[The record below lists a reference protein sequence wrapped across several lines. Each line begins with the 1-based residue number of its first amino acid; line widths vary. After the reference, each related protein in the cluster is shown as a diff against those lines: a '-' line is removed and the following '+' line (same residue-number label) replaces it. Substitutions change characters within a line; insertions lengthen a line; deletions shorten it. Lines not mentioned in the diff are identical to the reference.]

1 VSTEDKTLLN
11 SLLVKIQNKKA
22 VICVIGL
29 GRVGLPLTSVLA
41 NSGFNVLGIDVNEEK
56 IELIKKSVCP
66 FYDPLLEEDLKKS
79 VSSGRLTVSK
89 TISDN
94 VDVIF
99 LTVGTPASMEGS
111 VDYSQ
116 LYAAI
121 DEICSGNIF
130 GKLIIFRST
139 LPPKTTEEII
149 IPMLEKK
156 TGIKCGKDFA
166 LAVCPER
173 ILEGKA
179 IKEIYDLPEIIGGV
193 NKISSELAKEVFLA
207 INNKKEI
214 LFISPTGA
222 ELAKLFTNIYRY
234 NIFALANEF
243 AVWSELYGVDGTEVI
258 KVANHN
264 YDRCNIPIPGF
275 AGGPC
280 LSKDSTFLAN
290 NTAFAS
296 IVSAA
301 WKLNESIPTHIVNN
315 LKKIMGSLFDK
326 KITVLGIAFKG
337 GSDDIRNSPSVK
349 LVGILKTTGAKISI
363 HDPHVKDTEKLEKVL
378 DSPEL
383 IIIATN
389 HKEFIENKELIRQSK
404 PKLIYDV
411 WGLFNQK
418 DFPDSKYLKFGQ
430 NIEDQSNM

>member
-1 VSTEDKTLLN
+1 MPNLDDLYERIRDKKTT
-11 SLLVKIQNKKA
+11 IA
-22 VICVIGL
+22 VLGL
-29 GRVGLPLTSVLA
+29 GRVGLPLASVFA
-41 NSGFNVLGIDVNEEK
+41 NIGFSVIGIDIDEK
-56 IELIKKSVCP
+56 RLKSIENSTCP
-66 FYDPLLEEDLKKS
+66 FYDPPLQENLEKAMKTGKLS
-79 VSSGRLTVSK
+79 VSKS
-89 TISDN
+89 ISEKN
-94 VDVIF
+94 VDIIF
-99 LTVGTPASMEGS
+99 ITVGTPASMEGT

-121 DEICSGNIF
+121 NEVCSISLEN
-130 GKLIIFRST
+130 KLIIFRST
-139 LPPKTTEEII
+139 LPPKTTEDII

-156 TGIKCGKDFA
+156 TRLKCGSDFA

-179 IKEIYDLPEIIGGV
+179 IKEIHDLPEIIGGV
-193 NKISSELAKEVFLA
+193 NEISNKMAKEVFLA

-315 LKKIMGSLFDK
+315 LKEIMGNLFDK
-326 KITVLGIAFKG
+326 NIAVLGIAFKG
-337 GSDDIRNSPSVK
+337 GSDDLRNSPSVK
-349 LVGILKTTGAKISI
+349 LVDILETTGAEIHI
-363 HDPHVKDTEKLEKVL
+363 HDPHVKDTQTIDEVL
-378 DSPEL
+378 KCPE
-383 IIIATN
+383 IVIIATN
-389 HKEFIENKELIRQSK
+389 HKEFVESK
-404 PKLIYDV
+404 DKIQMCDAKLIYDV
-411 WGLFNQK
+411 WGLFSQK
-418 DFPDSKYLKFGQ
+418 DFPNSRYLKFGQ
-430 NIEDQSNM
+430 SIKN

>member
-1 VSTEDKTLLN
+1 MLIE
-11 SLLVKIQNKKA
+11 KIQNKEIT
-22 VICVIGL
+22 ICVIGL
-29 GRVGLPLTSVLA
+29 GRVGLPLSSVLA
-41 NSGFNVLGIDVNEEK
+41 NSGFNVIGIDVDENKLESIRNSK
-56 IELIKKSVCP
+56 CP
-66 FYDPLLEEDLKKS
+66 FFDPPLQENLEKS
-79 VSSGRLTVSK
+79 IGSGRLTVSK
-89 TISDN
+89 TLSDR

-99 LTVGTPASMEGS
+99 LTVGTPASMEGL

-121 DEICSGNIF
+121 DEICSIDLLQ
-130 GKLIIFRST
+130 KLIILRST
-139 LPPKTTEEII
+139 LPPKTTEEVIV
-149 IPMLEKK
+149 PLLENK
-156 TGIKCGKDFA
+156 TNLKCGKDFA

-193 NKISSELAKEVFLA
+193 NEISNKIAKEVFLG

-214 LFISPTGA
+214 LFTTPTGA

-243 AVWSELYGVDGTEVI
+243 AVWSEFYGVDGTEII
-258 KVANHN
+258 KIANHN
-264 YDRCNIPIPGF
+264 YERCNIPKPGF

-290 NTAFAS
+290 NIAFAS

-315 LKKIMGSLFDK
+315 LKKLSGNLFDK
-326 KITVLGIAFKG
+326 KIAVLGIAFKA
-337 GSDDIRNSPSVK
+337 GSDDLRNSPSVK
-349 LVGILKTTGAKISI
+349 LVDILKTTGAQIHV
-363 HDPHVKDTEKLEKVL
+363 HDPYVKNTEPLEAVL
-378 DSPEL
+378 ISPD
-383 IIIATN
+383 IVIIATN
-389 HKEFIENKELIRQSK
+389 HKEFNDVKEQIKNSQ

-411 WGLFNQK
+411 WGLFSQN
-418 DFPDSKYLKFGQ
+418 DFPNSKYIKFGQ
-430 NIEDQSNM
+430 GI

>member
-1 VSTEDKTLLN
+1 MTENTHLN
-11 SLLVKIQNKKA
+11 SLLTRVHEKKSI
-22 VICVIGL
+22 ICVVGL
-29 GRVGLPLTSVLA
+29 GRVGLPLSSVLA
-41 NSGFNVLGIDVNEEK
+41 NSGFNVIGVDIDEEK
-56 IELIKKSVCP
+56 LESIRNAICP
-66 FYDPLLEEDLKKS
+66 FFDPPLQENLKKS
-79 VSSGRLTVSK
+79 IENEQLTVSNSL
-89 TISDN
+89 SDKM
-94 VDVIF
+94 DVIF

-116 LYAAI
+116 LYSAI
-121 DEICSGNIF
+121 NEICRVNIF
-130 GKLIIFRST
+130 GKIIILRST
-139 LPPKTTEEII
+139 LPPKTTEDII

-156 TGIKCGKDFA
+156 SSLKCGEDFA

-179 IKEIYDLPEIIGGV
+179 IQEIYDLPEIIGGV
-193 NKISSELAKEVFLA
+193 NEISNKIAKEVFLA

-214 LFISPTGA
+214 LHVTPTEA

-243 AVWSELYGVDGTEVI
+243 AIWSELYGVDGTKVI

-264 YDRCNIPIPGF
+264 YERCNIPIPGF

-301 WKLNESIPTHIVNN
+301 WKLNESIPVHVVNN
-315 LKKIMGSLFDK
+315 LKEIEGNLFDK
-326 KITVLGIAFKG
+326 QIAVLGIAFKG
-337 GSDDIRNSPSVK
+337 GSDDLRNSPSVK
-349 LVGILKTTGAKISI
+349 LVDILKTTGAEIHV
-363 HDPHVKDTEKLEKVL
+363 HDPHIKDTETLEKVL
-378 DSPEL
+378 DSPD
-383 IIIATN
+383 IVIIATN
-389 HKEFIENKELIRQSK
+389 HKEFMNSKKMIHDAK

-411 WGLFNQK
+411 WGLFSQQ
-418 DFPDSKYLKFGQ
+418 DFPDSRYLKFGQ
-430 NIEDQSNM
+430 SIKN